1 MGLMCYDMRERA
13 GGGDRTAERGERTDF
28 DARVECRASKS

>member
-1 MGLMCYDMRERA
+1 MRERA
-13 GGGDRTAERGERTDF
+13 GGGDRTAERGGRIRMDF